1 MLRTDGGA
9 VAKRYWLVKSDPE
22 TFGIDDLERS
32 RDRTTSWDGVRNFQ
46 ARNLLRDE
54 LRVGDE
60 VLFYHSQSDPP
71 AVVGT
76 ARVVR
81 EGYPDPTQFDP
92 KSGGH
97 DPSSAPDAPKWY
109 AVDLRLERR
118 LDRPVPLAEIK
129 DDPALG
135 DMVLVRRSRLSVQPV
150 RPEEW
155 KRVLQLARPR
165 AE

>member
-1 MLRTDGGA
+1 M
-9 VAKRYWLVKSDPE
+9 VAKRYWLMKSDPE

-32 RDRTTSWDGVRNFQ
+32 PDRTTSWDGVRNFQ

-54 LRVGDE
+54 VRVGDE

-76 ARVVR
+76 CRVVR
-81 EGYPDPTQFDP
+81 AGYPDPTQFDRRSP
-92 KSGGH
+92 GH
-97 DPSSAPDAPKWY
+97 DPDSTPDDPRWY

-118 LDRPVPLAEIK
+118 LDRPVSLPSIRES
-129 DDPALG
+129 PALR

-150 RPEEW
+150 TAEEW
-155 KRVLQLARPR
+155 KVVLRMARAP
-165 AE
+165 EE